1 MTYTLLNDHFKE
13 VDYIFLINFQ
23 MKTSLDINPINF
35 DFININD
42 KRTRVSQDYQILWSI
57 NYHKRVYSIN
67 NFHNKFLVYN
77 KNLDY
82 LINNPINIPNISY

>member
-42 KRTRVSQDYQILWSI
+42 KRTRVSQDYQIL
-57 NYHKRVYSIN
+57 
-67 NFHNKFLVYN
+67 
-77 KNLDY
+77 
-82 LINNPINIPNISY
+82 